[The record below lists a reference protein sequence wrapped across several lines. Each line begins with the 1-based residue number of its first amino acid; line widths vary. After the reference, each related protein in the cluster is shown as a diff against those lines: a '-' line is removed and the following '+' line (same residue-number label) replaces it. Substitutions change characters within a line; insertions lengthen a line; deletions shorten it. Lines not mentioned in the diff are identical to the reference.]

1 MGQVNEYPELIAFD
15 NHPLAEFGKTAVGG
29 LLGLIIPDAVLEIV
43 HELHVTDALLIDGG
57 QSRKIVIKKVG
68 ALSRQDYVRI
78 AMNSVIN
85 IGSLDDDLKVVVG
98 DMTLDS
104 RHLTLE
110 PSINLSRVRDFPL
123 SVAVS
128 RWSHP

>member
-1 MGQVNEYPELIAFD
+1 MGQVNEHPELIAFD

-43 HELHVTDALLIDGG
+43 HELHVADALLIGGG

-68 ALSRQDYVRI
+68 ALSRQDYVGI

-85 IGSLDDDLKVVVG
+85 IGCLDDDLKVVVG

-128 RWSHP
+128 RRSHP